1 MSCNENHYGKIP
13 DLFRNVQLKLFELKG
28 SETEKMLKLLKHVY
42 TQSKHIVLNKTCVRG
57 EKNIFLSTALGF
69 FYTFQNTPFFEEL
82 NDEISTVRE
91 IVESNTSLMN
101 DNFIFAKLCLME
113 KNYKKSLFH
122 IKKYQ
127 HEITSK
133 VGNYAETIMMRCYTI
148 KVQCYIGLKNKK
160 MAKKALKFFLS
171 KFKAEKRLQLVEDV
185 SFKEPKTKLAEKYLF
200 LAL

>member
-1 MSCNENHYGKIP
+1 
-13 DLFRNVQLKLFELKG
+13 V
-28 SETEKMLKLLKHVY
+28 
-42 TQSKHIVLNKTCVRG
+42 
-57 EKNIFLSTALGF
+57 
-69 FYTFQNTPFFEEL
+69 EL
-82 NDEISTVRE
+82 NPNLLNNHIG
-91 IVESNTSLMN
+91 
-101 DNFIFAKLCLME
+101 FAKLCLME

-185 SFKEPKTKLAEKYLF
+185 SFKEPKTNIFQLILF